1 LQKDINYIIIKQW
14 ISYDY
19 QQVLFAH
26 TRRIRESKVVVS
38 RPTAETEKTTKITMV
53 KTTSNDQDRNSL
65 CVVRK
70 KDRSPSRSPSRTTV
84 VYKKEVRSPSRS
96 PNRTT
101 VVYKKKV
108 RSPSRSPNRTTVVYA

>member
-1 LQKDINYIIIKQW
+1 LQKDTNYIIIKQW

-26 TRRIRESKVVVS
+26 TRRIREGRVVVTQ
-38 RPTAETEKTTKITMV
+38 PTTETMTTTKITTL
-53 KTTSNDQDRNSL
+53 TTNDRDRKNL
-65 CVVRK
+65 CVVVK
-70 KDRSPSRSPSRTTV
+70 KDRSPSRSPSKSPSRTTV
-84 VYKKEVRSPSRS
+84 VYRKDVRSPSRS

-108 RSPSRSPNRTTVVYA
+108 RTD